1 MNDIRV
7 GKFLNLPESKQC
19 EFFDH
24 YERMKKEFKVI
35 SRENALFRERF
46 NALKE
51 EGSQ

>member
-7 GKFLNLPESKQC
+7 GKFKNLPENKQI

-35 SRENALFRERF
+35 LSENIV
-46 NALKE
+46 LKKGLSE
-51 EGSQ
+51 LRGVQE